1 MLYFSNAVFLIPNN
15 YVLEKINEIN
25 DGIII
30 SNEKNKNLKKINL
43 AKIELKTVI
52 FLTFINKY
60 KSGENKKSVKIKKA
74 GIFNKGE

>member
-1 MLYFSNAVFLIPNN
+1 MS
-15 YVLEKINEIN
+15 
-25 DGIII
+25 I

-52 FLTFINKY
+52 FLPFVNKNR
-60 KSGENKKSVKIKKA
+60 SGENKKSVKTKKA